1 MNIKS
6 KLTGGLVFLFI
17 LILLFGIL
25 SIYYINRLSNDA
37 HVILKNNHES
47 LVYCNKLLRTLDQLK
62 KDTSK
67 KQVFDQYLLKQEQ
80 NITEAGEE
88 NSTLR
93 LRKAFDLFLQQPA
106 DTGQLEEMRQAIY
119 DIETLN
125 QQAILRKN
133 QVALD
138 TAEDAK
144 IWLSLIFT
152 TLSLIALSFVV
163 NFPDVISRPI
173 RVLSEGIREIANKNY
188 DKRIH
193 LDRQD
198 EFGAL
203 ANTFNSMAEKLHEY
217 ENSNLA
223 RISFEKRRIETII
236 NQMRD
241 GIIGL
246 DAGRNILF
254 LNAIAE
260 KMLGLKQADIVGRYA
275 SDIALTNDLLRNLLQ
290 PANGKELKIYTEG
303 RENYYSKDM
312 LEVKNGDEL
321 IGEVIVLRNIT
332 PFHEL
337 NEAKTNF
344 LATVSHELKTPIA
357 AIKMSAKL
365 LQDARVGALNAEQEE
380 LVGNIKGDTDRLLN
394 ITSELLNLA
403 QVETGKIQ
411 LRLQPQSL
419 APIVETALKAVR
431 GLAQQKMVTMVYV
444 PRITDTVL
452 ADGDKTTWV
461 LINLLTNAIRFA
473 PEGTAINIEEK
484 SLSGQV
490 QISIRDQGKGI
501 EPEFQD
507 KIFDRY
513 FKVPGEEKSGT
524 GLGLAIS
531 REFMEAQQ
539 GSIGL
544 SSQPGKETVFFIR
557 LPFSDHSK

>member
-6 KLTGGLVFLFI
+6 KLTGGLVFLFV

-37 HVILKNNHES
+37 NVILKNNHES
-47 LVYCNKLLRTLDQLK
+47 LVYCNQMLRALNRIGADSTQRQL
-62 KDTSK
+62 
-67 KQVFDQYLLKQEQ
+67 FDRYLMKQEE

-88 NSTLR
+88 QSTLR
-93 LRKAFDLFLQQPA
+93 LRKAFDLFLEQPA
-106 DTGQLEEMRQAIY
+106 DTARIEVMREAIY

-125 QQAILRKN
+125 QTAILRKN
-133 QVALD
+133 KIAMD
-138 TAEDAK
+138 TAEGAK

-152 TLSLIALSFVV
+152 TLALIALSFVV
-163 NFPDVISRPI
+163 NFPDVISKPI
-173 RVLSEGIREIANKNY
+173 RVLSEGIKEIANKNY

-193 LDRQD
+193 LQQQD
-198 EFGAL
+198 EFGML
-203 ANTFNSMAEKLHEY
+203 ASTFNSMAEKLHEY
-217 ENSNLA
+217 EHSNLA
-223 RISFEKRRIETII
+223 RISFEKKRIETII

-260 KMLGLKQADIVGRYA
+260 KMLGLKQADIIGRYA
-275 SDIALTNDLLRNLLQ
+275 ADIALTNDLLRNLLQ
-290 PANGKELKIYTEG
+290 PEQGKDLKIYTEG

-312 LEVKNGDEL
+312 LEVRNGDEL
-321 IGEVIVLRNIT
+321 IGEVIVLRNVT

-357 AIKMSAKL
+357 AIKMSTKL
-365 LQDARVGALNAEQEE
+365 LQDSRVGILNQEQEE
-380 LVGNIKGDTDRLLN
+380 LIGNIKGDTDRLLN

-411 LRLQPQSL
+411 LRLQEQMV
-419 APIVETALKAVR
+419 APIIETALKAVR
-431 GLAQQKMVTMVYV
+431 SLAQQKSVDLVYTPQYDSKV
-444 PRITDTVL
+444 V

-461 LINLLTNAIRFA
+461 LINLLNNAIRFA
-473 PEGTAINIEEK
+473 PEHTAINIDEK
-484 SLSGQV
+484 PLDGQL
-490 QISIRDQGKGI
+490 QISIRDLGKGI
-501 EPEFQD
+501 APAFQE

-539 GSIGL
+539 GSIGVT
-544 SSQPGKETVFFIR
+544 STPGRETIFFIR
-557 LPFSDHSK
+557 LPLSNPL